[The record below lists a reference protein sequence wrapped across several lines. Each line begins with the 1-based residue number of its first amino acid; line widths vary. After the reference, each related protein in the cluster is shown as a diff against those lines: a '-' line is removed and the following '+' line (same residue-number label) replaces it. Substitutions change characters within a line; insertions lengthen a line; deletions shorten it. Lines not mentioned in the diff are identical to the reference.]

1 MRESRELER
10 LDRSASELTTAGQ
23 DEVERLKAR
32 QEAVWQSRIKSL
44 LEDLDG
50 VERDQS
56 VAELSELPAQARPQ
70 PGPADAGPAE
80 ESGNTFNDP
89 AAFQIGGEQHVH
101 FTSGSQ
107 PNLLG
112 SHLIR

>member
-1 MRESRELER
+1 MER
-10 LDRSASELTTAGQ
+10 LR
-23 DEVERLKAR
+23 AR

-56 VAELSELPAQARPQ
+56 VAELSELLAQARPQ

-107 PNLLG
+107 PNLLR